1 MDGGV
6 VPHPRAMQSA
16 PGFLLGGL
24 VCTLASPGLR
34 HSVSQSWPVPLKI
47 GAPHSLPFKGPALWE
62 SSWTVTPPQ
71 CMAFPQTPRRPRACS
86 SLWPLSL
93 PPASS
98 VPGSRRF
105 SKVEICPEL
114 GAGEQALGWLTRYRG
129 RGGQTSPLASPGPLP
144 PLTVNT

>member
-1 MDGGV
+1 M
-6 VPHPRAMQSA
+6 PHPRAMQSA

-34 HSVSQSWPVPLKI
+34 HSVSHSWPVPLKI

-86 SLWPLSL
+86 SLVEDMSLGPRLPLGFQLWLL
-93 PPASS
+93 PPASLLLARGWA
-98 VPGSRRF
+98 GSA
-105 SKVEICPEL
+105 
-114 GAGEQALGWLTRYRG
+114 AG
-129 RGGQTSPLASPGPLP
+129 
-144 PLTVNT
+144 